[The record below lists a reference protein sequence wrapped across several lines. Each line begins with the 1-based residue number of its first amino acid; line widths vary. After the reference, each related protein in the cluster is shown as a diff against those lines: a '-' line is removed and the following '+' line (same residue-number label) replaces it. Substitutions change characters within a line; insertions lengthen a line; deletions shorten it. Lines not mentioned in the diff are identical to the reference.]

1 MSKVHLYKE
10 NCYDSGKFKM
20 QCGFKAYG
28 SDADLYETID
38 PTKVTCENCK
48 RTDNF
53 KELERTHNE
62 VMQIGADIMEN
73 YHRDEERRANS
84 HKMAEMFE
92 AELKLNQNDP
102 AIDLLNEVAELI
114 KISGLS
120 VDEKLQVIDFIES
133 RVRKAKL

>member
-1 MSKVHLYKE
+1 MSKIHLYRKDAIYGFTDAE
-10 NCYDSGKFKM
+10 T
-20 QCGFKAYG
+20 QCGIIVDNDFV
-28 SDADLYETID
+28 ETID

-48 RTDNF
+48 RTDKY
-53 KELERTHNE
+53 KELEQTHNE

-73 YHRDEERRANS
+73 HHRDEERRANS

-92 AELKLNQNDP
+92 SELKLSQNDP